1 MTYSASNGI
10 AVHKPFTIDPTPG
23 IIVAGVVIKALMCEV
38 DEVGQPTP
46 NPGIQVVNLA
56 L

>member
-23 IIVAGVVIKALMCEV
+23 IIVAGVVVETLMREI
-38 DEVGQPTP
+38 DQVGEPTP
-46 NPGIQVVNLA
+46 NPGI
-56 L
+56 